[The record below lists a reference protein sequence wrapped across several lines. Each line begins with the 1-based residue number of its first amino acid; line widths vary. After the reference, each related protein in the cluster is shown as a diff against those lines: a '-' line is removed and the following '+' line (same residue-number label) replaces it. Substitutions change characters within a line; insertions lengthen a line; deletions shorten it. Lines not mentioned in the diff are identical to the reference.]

1 MKYSG
6 LVVLLTLAVGACRL
20 GETTPGGAPERSRLV
35 RREPIVRI
43 GLKVD
48 TTAIKVRSAS
58 ALEIADRA
66 GNIVARGGPSEQWTF
81 TSDAPSRINGAGS
94 AGGSFTSE
102 VVPLTVRAGGGFIN
116 VGDRDYRGDLILRT
130 AGAGRLTAVNTLE
143 LEQYLL
149 GVVPFEIGRLKSS
162 EIEAV
167 KAQAVAARTYAI
179 GNQGSREALGFDFF
193 ATVADQVYGGTSG
206 EDSVASRAVRETRG
220 EIITHAG
227 QPIIA
232 YYSSTCGGH
241 TADANES
248 WPWRAPQPY
257 LRGRQDT
264 DANGEAYCKT
274 SNRFRWSVSWS
285 GDSLRT
291 VLQQTLGQRFRN
303 PAFRIARVD
312 DVRVTGTSRSGRAEA
327 VEITADG
334 TVHRVPADSI
344 RWVLRPTVA
353 GSLNSSFIQDMKA
366 TQKNGEVTRLEVH
379 GGGWGHGVGMCQVG
393 AIGRA
398 RAGQSYR
405 QIVDAYYSDTEL
417 LRLY

>member
-1 MKYSG
+1 MKYSR
-6 LVVLLTLAVGACRL
+6 LVVVLALAASACRL
-20 GETTPGGAPERSRLV
+20 GETTARGTPDRTRLT
-35 RREPIVRI
+35 RREPMVRV
-43 GLKVD
+43 GLKID
-48 TTAIKVRSAS
+48 TAAIMMRSAS
-58 ALEIADRA
+58 TFEIADRT
-66 GNIVARGGPSEQWTF
+66 GNIVARGRPNDVWTF
-81 TSDAPSRINGAGS
+81 TADAAGRITGAGGV
-94 AGGSFTSE
+94 GGSFTSDAM
-102 VVPLTVRAGGGFIN
+102 PLTVRASGGFIN
-116 VGDRDYRGDLILRT
+116 VGDKDYRGDLLLRT

-162 EIEAV
+162 DIEAV

-179 GNQGSREALGFDFF
+179 GNMGSRDALGFDFY

-206 EDSVASRAVRETRG
+206 EDSVSSRAVRETRG

-248 WPWRAPQPY
+248 WPWRTPQPY
-257 LRGRQDT
+257 LKGRRDT
-264 DANGEAYCKT
+264 DGNGEAYCKT

-291 VLQQTLGQRFRN
+291 ILQHTLGQRFGN
-303 PAFRIARVD
+303 SAFRISRIQ

-334 TVHRVPADSI
+334 TRHRVPADSI
-344 RWVLRPTVA
+344 RWVLRPTLA

-366 TQKNGEVTRLEVH
+366 TQNNGEVTRLEVR

-405 QIVDAYYSDTEL
+405 QIIEAYYSDTDL

>member
-1 MKYSG
+1 MKLKG
-6 LVVLLTLAVGACRL
+6 MVVLLTLAISACRL
-20 GETTPGGAPERSRLV
+20 GETPAGGAPERTRLT

-43 GLKVD
+43 GLQVD
-48 TTAIKVRSAS
+48 TAAVMVRSAS
-58 ALEIADRA
+58 AVEIADRT
-66 GNIVARGGPSEQWTF
+66 GNIVARSGPNERWTF
-81 TSDAPSRINGAGS
+81 TSDAAGRIAGAS
-94 AGGSFTSE
+94 STGGSFTSD
-102 VVPLTVRAGGGFIN
+102 VAPLTIRAGGGLIN
-116 VGDRDYRGDLILRT
+116 VGDKDYRGGLILRT

-149 GVVPFEIGRLKSS
+149 GVVPYEIGRLKSS
-162 EIEAV
+162 DIEAV

-179 GNQGSREALGFDFF
+179 GNMGSRDALGFDFY

-206 EDSVASRAVRETRG
+206 EDSVASRAVRETQG

-248 WPWRAPQPY
+248 WPWRTPQPY
-257 LRGRQDT
+257 LKGRR
-264 DANGEAYCKT
+264 DADGNGEAYCKT
-274 SNRFRWSVSWS
+274 SNRFRWNVSWS

-291 VLQQTLGQRFRN
+291 ILQQTLGQRFGN
-303 PAFRIARVD
+303 PAFRINRVQD
-312 DVRVTGTSRSGRAEA
+312 IRITGTSRSGRAEA
-327 VEITADG
+327 VEIIADG
-334 TVHRVPADSI
+334 AKHRVPADSI

-366 TQKNGEVTRLEVH
+366 TQKNGEVTRLDVR

-405 QIVDAYYSDTEL
+405 QIVETYYSDTDL